1 MPRCCSRL
9 LLGLLLLPE
18 LELPME
24 APTGLGVVV
33 LCTPP
38 PRALSLLLLLLELL
52 LELLLLLLLLL
63 ELLLDLLLLELVRS
77 RR

>member
-38 PRALSLLLLLLELL
+38 PRALSLLLLLELL
-52 LELLLLLLLLL
+52 LELLLPLLLLL